1 MEHDDVKRETH
12 RHPKLLDL
20 MSRLNCSRPAAIGYL
35 TLLWDFT
42 AEYAIQGDIGKHS
55 NGAIARACDYEGNAQ
70 IFIDALVGARWID
83 EDPDYRLLVHAWE
96 EHCERWIKLKIEKLK
111 KSFIKPFAERSIKA
125 STEAPTKLS
134 PEGSALV
141 TNPIQSNPKPNQPV
155 GAEPPAPPKKSGS
168 KRVPQEF
175 QVTEDLL
182 AWAKEH
188 TPGVDVRRETE
199 KFRDHEFAQP
209 RKDWIAAWRNW
220 MRKAEEISGARKPGG
235 TPQGARPIGSIPKGE
250 VC

>member
-1 MEHDDVKRETH
+1 MKRETH

-55 NGAIARACDYEGNAQ
+55 NGTIARACDFDGAPDEFVQ
-70 IFIDALVGARWID
+70 ALTKAHWLD

-111 KSFIKPFAERSIKA
+111 KSFIKPYAVRSKEVAVKA
-125 STEAPTKLS
+125 STEPSVEPVAGAS
-134 PEGSALV
+134 PSRDQS
-141 TNPIQSNPKPNQPV
+141 NPIQSKPNQPV
-155 GAEPPAPPKKSGS
+155 GAPPPTPTKKSGS

-182 AWAKEH
+182 AWAKEN
-188 TPGVDVRRETE
+188 TPGVDVKRETE

-220 MRKAEEISGARKPGG
+220 MRKAVEISGGRGPHNPPAKPARTLLAAEKF
-235 TPQGARPIGSIPKGE
+235 
-250 VC
+250 